1 MAEASSQMTAETV
14 AATIP
19 AVTTL
24 DRVARP
30 TAWRRATIYR
40 QLVVLVL
47 LAVAVAIGT
56 GVVLWTQTPDRVPL
70 YSNLDFA
77 DSSKIAEALA
87 DMDINYSLDER
98 TGAVLV
104 PKEKLSIL
112 RMKLSALGLPENNS
126 ASKGLEILQEEQS
139 LSTSQFVQQARYKSA
154 LETELARSITSL
166 RHVKSARVHLALP
179 KQSVFVRKRVQP
191 SASVVVQLNGGRRLP
206 AEQVAAITHIVS
218 SSIPNLE
225 NGQVTV
231 VDHLGSLLTEKG
243 GSYDLRLSSK
253 ELNYTGRIEENYS
266 QRVLRLLEPIVG
278 FGRVRAQVTAEL
290 DFTQEESTTEKYD
303 PNEKAIRSE
312 QLSAQKN
319 QLNGI
324 AGVPG
329 ALSNQPPGVGTTE
342 AASAAG
348 EESSTPQSESQN
360 TTRNYELDRV
370 ISHVRRPYG
379 VIERLS
385 IAVIIDDKIVTGGNV
400 VPGTAGTAVEEKSAE
415 KEVAEGTVESTVAIK
430 REPYTEAEIT
440 RITQLVKET
449 IGFKEARGDTVL
461 VLNSSFITP
470 EIEVIPELEI
480 WEEAWVQMLI
490 KQVLTGIFVLL
501 LLLLVVRPI
510 VRSLIPP
517 AGESEEGEEG
527 EEELDE
533 NGNPLRARLVQE
545 AVPEVGEAK
554 LIKGTFGK
562 AVQVEGDPQYL
573 IYEDKMEYARMLVEE
588 DPNRTANL
596 LKKWMAEG

>member
-1 MAEASSQMTAETV
+1 MAEASSQMTAD
-14 AATIP
+14 AATAAIP
-19 AVTTL
+19 AATKL
-24 DRVARP
+24 DRIARP
-30 TAWRRATIYR
+30 MSWQKAPIYR
-40 QLVVLVL
+40 QFAVLIL
-47 LAVAVAIGT
+47 LAIAVAVGT
-56 GVVLWTQTPDRVPL
+56 VVVLWAQTPDRVPL
-70 YSNLDFA
+70 YSSLDFS

-87 DMDINYSLDER
+87 EMDIDYSLDER

-104 PKEKLSIL
+104 PKEKLSML
-112 RMKLSALGLPENNS
+112 RMKLSALGLPENSS

-225 NGQVTV
+225 SGQVTV
-231 VDHLGSLLTEKG
+231 VDHLGSLLTEKAD
-243 GSYDLRLSSK
+243 SYDLSLSSK
-253 ELNYTGRIEENYS
+253 ELDYTGRIEENYS

-319 QLNGI
+319 QLSSV

-329 ALSNQPPGVGTTE
+329 ALSNQPPGAGTTE
-342 AASAAG
+342 AAATAG
-348 EESSTPQSESQN
+348 EASGTPQTESQN

-385 IAVIIDDKIVTGGNV
+385 IAVIIDDKIATEKLAAGGD
-400 VPGTAGTAVEEKSAE
+400 EKDKASKSEAID
-415 KEVAEGTVESTVAIK
+415 ASSESTAAIK
-430 REPYTEAEIT
+430 REPYSVEEIA
-440 RITQLVKET
+440 RITELVKET
-449 IGFKEARGDTVL
+449 IGFKEVRGDTVL
-461 VLNSSFITP
+461 VVNSSFITP
-470 EIEVIPELEI
+470 EIEVIPTLEI
-480 WEEAWVQMLI
+480 WEEAWVQSLV
-490 KQVLTGIFVLL
+490 KQVLTGIFILL
-501 LLLLVVRPI
+501 LLLLIVRPI
-510 VRSLIPP
+510 IRSLIPS
-517 AGESEEGEEG
+517 AEEG
-527 EEELDE
+527 DE
-533 NGNPLRARLVQE
+533 NEVGEDGEPLRARLIQD
-545 AVPEVGEAK
+545 AVPEVGQAK
-554 LIKGTFGK
+554 LIKGSYGK
-562 AVQVEGDPQYL
+562 SAQVEGDPHHL
-573 IYEDKMEYARMLVEE
+573 IYEDKMEYTRMLVEE